1 MSSNPVRPKR
11 HRQANAGPG
20 GDGRESAHRRLT
32 ARVHRPHSRGAPN
45 RCPLWWTTCPTYWTR
60 SRRPAAVRD
69 LIRRRPA
76 GAFHASIGRGRKRA
90 CSESGRQIDPSSLR
104 EDAPCCDG
112 GAHRPFPGDLWHGA
126 STGVSAPMVRR
137 RRADQ
142 ATRARLREARDDRG
156 LLRPGENHPPTQL
169 LKAGR
174 AFNALFTLPR

>member
-112 GAHRPFPGDLWHGA
+112 GAHRPFPGRLWHGA

-142 ATRARLREARDDRG
+142 ATRARLLHPSQVDRRRSDG
-156 LLRPGENHPPTQL
+156 SHHHPSET
-169 LKAGR
+169 KGR
-174 AFNALFTLPR
+174 GYG